1 MRILFSLFAVFSFS
15 QSLFCQ
21 QRDDHQMLEENQV
34 VSRIIESGFLSN
46 SKEILDLGCGD
57 GELTAAFAANLPQ
70 ALILGGDVSKAMIE
84 VALQQH
90 AASNLRFVEMD
101 AEKLDFKN
109 QFDAVVSVNC
119 LHFVDNQKRAIEQ
132 IYHALKPGGKAFLIA
147 TPESSNNDIKK
158 ICRSIILSCRWLPH
172 FVGFRSTHS
181 FLSKKEYRETLKK
194 TGFLVDKAELKQ
206 AEWVFKDRSELE
218 AFLNEVLTPLQHLA
232 ASKRPAFLRDFFK
245 EIKKR
250 GKIDANGTIH
260 LFYDQIELAV
270 TKGHD

>member
-1 MRILFSLFAVFSFS
+1 
-15 QSLFCQ
+15 
-21 QRDDHQMLEENQV
+21 MLEENQV

-181 FLSKKEYRETLKK
+181 FL
-194 TGFLVDKAELKQ
+194 
-206 AEWVFKDRSELE
+206 
-218 AFLNEVLTPLQHLA
+218 
-232 ASKRPAFLRDFFK
+232 
-245 EIKKR
+245 
-250 GKIDANGTIH
+250 
-260 LFYDQIELAV
+260 
-270 TKGHD
+270 